1 MIGCAPLKVGIT
13 GGIGSGKS
21 TVCRLFAMLGVPVYD
36 TDAEAKR
43 LMVYD
48 TALVSAV
55 KARFGEECYRDGG
68 LDRARLAAAVFGNR
82 EALNVLNSIVH
93 PAVTNDFRR
102 WAARCET
109 EYVLVESAIL
119 FECSLKDEVDFS
131 ITVSA
136 PEELRV
142 KRACGRDGAQV
153 EAIRARMRNQMDD
166 APREELADFV
176 IYNDGVHMLWKQVLA
191 LDVRF
196 RGATLK

>member
-109 EYVLVESAIL
+109 EYVLVESTIL

-166 APREELADFV
+166 ATREELADFV